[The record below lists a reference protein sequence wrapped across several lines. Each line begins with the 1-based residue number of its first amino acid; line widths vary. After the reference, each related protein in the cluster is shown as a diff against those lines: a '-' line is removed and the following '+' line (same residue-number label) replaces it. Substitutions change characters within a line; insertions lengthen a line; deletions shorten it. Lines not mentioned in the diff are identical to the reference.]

1 MNYIIMLYLTRE
13 ATWWYITTNG
23 ILVKKK
29 TLSFQDRIFLFAYS
43 THSNQNEKEV
53 CYFYP

>member
-1 MNYIIMLYLTRE
+1 MLYLTRE